1 MDATKILIR
10 PVLTEK
16 MTALGVAKHYGF
28 KVAKEANKIQ
38 IARAVEDFYPGVQ
51 VKEVRTMIVR
61 GKARRQMTKRGV
73 LAGRRASWKKAIVT
87 LASGEINF
95 YEEI

>member
-1 MDATKILIR
+1 MDANKILVR
-10 PVLTEK
+10 PILTEK
-16 MTALGVAKHYGF
+16 MTKLGESKHYGF
-28 KVAKEANKIQ
+28 KVAKGANKIQ

-61 GKARRQMTKRGV
+61 GKARRQMTKKGV
-73 LAGRRASWKKAIVT
+73 LAGRRPFWKKAIVT
-87 LASGEINF
+87 LTSGEINF

>member
-16 MTALGVAKHYGF
+16 MTALGDAKHYGF